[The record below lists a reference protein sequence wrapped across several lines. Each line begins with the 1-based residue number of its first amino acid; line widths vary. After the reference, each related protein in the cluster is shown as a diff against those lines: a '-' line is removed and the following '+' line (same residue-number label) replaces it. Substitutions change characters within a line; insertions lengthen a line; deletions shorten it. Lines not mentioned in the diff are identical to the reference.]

1 MASNMNKKVERIAAT
16 KDNRPYAT
24 AKYLRISPYKIRTV
38 LALIRGKSVDEA
50 EAILTYCNKGGC
62 DEVKK
67 VLLSAAANAEHNK
80 GMDRGDLFVTETFAN
95 GGPHLKRMQ
104 PVSKGRGHAIL
115 KRTSHVTVILDVKK
129 V

>member
-1 MASNMNKKVERIAAT
+1 MASNMNKKKERIEAN
-16 KDNRPYAT
+16 KDKRPYAK
-24 AKYLRISPYKIRTV
+24 AKYLRLSPYKLRTV

-50 EAILTYCNKGGC
+50 EAILTYCNKGGSA
-62 DEVKK
+62 EVKK
-67 VLLSAAANAEHNK
+67 VLLSAAANAEHNQ
-80 GMDRGDLFVTETFAN
+80 GMDRGDLFVAEAFAD

-115 KRTSHVTVILDVKK
+115 KRTSHITVILDAKK